1 MAHLPTEPARGG
13 DPLHGH
19 DRRWARRR
27 RGPMELQLIGMAL
40 AGATR
45 SIDSPG
51 VYT

>member
-1 MAHLPTEPARGG
+1 
-13 DPLHGH
+13 
-19 DRRWARRR
+19 
-27 RGPMELQLIGMAL
+27 MELQLIGMAL